1 MREDSSTLLS
11 PDTTKKIPEPRTQ
24 PFFKTARKIFFELN
38 ENKAFS
44 AWNLLKTNYNEQVKG
59 SLLTAPIKIIQ
70 SIRNRSP
77 FHFPGAMKQA
87 TNKSPSKDTETLL
100 Y

>member
-59 SLLTAPIKIIQ
+59 SLLTAPI
-70 SIRNRSP
+70 RNRSP